1 MDNIK
6 TRSCDA
12 AGDFESPPATRS
24 PSPPAT
30 PVGGE
35 AASAPGRLDLRGWGK
50 FWVADPAGCRGDED
64 AVRSLEDDR
73 TWEVLSAEGSPS
85 RPAPLATLDGFIARA
100 EELGGSLRHGRRT
113 AFAPGGKGS
122 RFRRDPPPRF
132 RRLGNGPAHVQG
144 PRRAGC
150 RAAAAVAPVR
160 RPAPAEPA
168 APRSPML
175 ATPQRPRKVT
185 CGGRSARWE
194 EQRPREVP
202 VLAMALHAWLTIPS
216 HPAAAPPPPETPV
229 GMTPGEVDMFLGPL
243 AHPGLTLSPWA
254 EGVFAEPNAPG
265 GGGASGPPKPPAPR
279 DVDDD
284 DVDDLDSDDKSDGER
299 WNRHRRND
307 KTGKANDTQPGQ
319 DGGLTGGS
327 GKTTRAAA
335 PGSRSAPPL
344 GKITDQ
350 YGPNLDCLP
359 GLSLSRR
366 FEALADLDRPETGDK
381 VLDTPMDASLPGLEE
396 SLASGETIS
405 HVSDPVDAWLLDS
418 PTGLVSDTVAPGAEL
433 LPTELDLRGEVI
445 TAISLSQ
452 GKRTKVVTV
461 PASPR
466 TTKKTTAAGAVRK
479 SSRNQGPA
487 ANLLVLEKAKLLTK
501 AKNLDPPSS
510 GPGTNPFAALPSLS
524 DSHISSIIADS
535 CIVFVPSAGSRE
547 EAISLL
553 RAKEQVQA
561 ALAEATAE
569 KARQA
574 SVLAAREAV
583 EDTSNTPGEGGADLS
598 NALDPPAEA
607 GIGKASSPPARI
619 TRSMS
624 RSKRSTRPLLTA
636 RKGRGM
642 KLQGKP

>member
-1 MDNIK
+1 MAGGGGGNGGGGGGG
-6 TRSCDA
+6 DA
-12 AGDFESPPATRS
+12 RKRRYDEQGYNNNNFGNPGFNNNYGGRRQEQGGFSGRGD
-24 PSPPAT
+24 
-30 PVGGE
+30 GGWQE
-35 AASAPGRLDLRGWGK
+35 PGRYDDQGFNGPYDGRGRGDQGRGGDLGRNGDQGRDGDSGRGGDQGRSNNPGRQDGGSRPHLL
-50 FWVADPAGCRGDED
+50 AGDED
-64 AVRSLEDDR
+64 RS
-73 TWEVLSAEGSPS
+73 W
-85 RPAPLATLDGFIARA
+85 
-100 EELGGSLRHGRRT
+100 
-113 AFAPGGKGS
+113 
-122 RFRRDPPPRF
+122 
-132 RRLGNGPAHVQG
+132 
-144 PRRAGC
+144 
-150 RAAAAVAPVR
+150 AAAEDGPW
-160 RPAPAEPA
+160 
-168 APRSPML
+168 
-175 ATPQRPRKVT
+175 
-185 CGGRSARWE
+185 G
-194 EQRPREVP
+194 
-202 VLAMALHAWLTIPS
+202 
-216 HPAAAPPPPETPV
+216 PPPPWWEQ
-229 GMTPGEVDMFLGPL
+229 EQ
-243 AHPGLTLSPWA
+243 ARKRKA
-254 EGVFAEPNAPG
+254 EAARARGAPAQTRG
-265 GGGASGPPKPPAPR
+265 GGGGHGGGSHGNNSRNRGQTQGASSQTKPKGKGKQPGGTPTAT
-279 DVDDD
+279 
-284 DVDDLDSDDKSDGER
+284 SDGER

-319 DGGLTGGS
+319 DGGSTGGS

-359 GLSLSRR
+359 GLSLSRM

-445 TAISLSQ
+445 AAISLSQ

-466 TTKKTTAAGAVRK
+466 TTKKTTAVGAVRK

-487 ANLLVLEKAKLLTK
+487 ANLPVLEKAKMLTK

-510 GPGTNPFAALPSLS
+510 GLGINPFAALPSLS
-524 DSHISSIIADS
+524 DSHISSVIVDS

-561 ALAEATAE
+561 ALAEAAAE

-574 SVLAAREAV
+574 SVLVAREAV
-583 EDTSNTPGEGGADLS
+583 EDTSNTPGEGGADPS
-598 NALDPPAEA
+598 DALDLPAEA
-607 GIGKASSPPARI
+607 GIGKASSPPAHI